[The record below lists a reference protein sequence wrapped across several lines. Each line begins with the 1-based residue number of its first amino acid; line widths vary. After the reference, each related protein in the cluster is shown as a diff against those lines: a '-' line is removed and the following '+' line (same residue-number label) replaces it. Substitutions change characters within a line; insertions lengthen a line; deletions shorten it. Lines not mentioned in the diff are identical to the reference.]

1 MVLRTYGEHVEATP
15 SRMERAFIDSARDLL
30 DALRAGPT
38 VAALSGETFATTRRA
53 GDGILRVGRRGR
65 IAYASPNAVSIMRL
79 AGVEGR
85 VTGMRASELPGG
97 GLGIQPVLGASG
109 AIAMQMD
116 VAGRVL
122 SYSRAGR
129 GFHRGPPP

>member
-15 SRMERAFIDSARDLL
+15 SRMERTSAQSVQQVASGVDE
-30 DALRAGPT
+30 GPLAD
-38 VAALSGETFATTRRA
+38 VHSGEPFATTRSA

-65 IAYASPNAVSIMRL
+65 ISYASPNAVSIMRL
-79 AGVEGR
+79 AGAEGL

-109 AIAMQMD
+109 AIAVQLE

>member
-15 SRMERAFIDSARDLL
+15 SRMERTFIDSARDLL
-30 DALRAGPT
+30 DALRTGPLAD
-38 VAALSGETFATTRRA
+38 VHSGEPFATTRSA

-65 IAYASPNAVSIMRL
+65 ISYASPNAVSIMRL
-79 AGVEGR
+79 AGAEGL

-109 AIAMQMD
+109 AIAVQLE